1 MPLIR
6 PSTFRPIKRIRRL
19 PNTLF
24 RRLAWTCTLAVLSI
38 LSAADWADAGEQ
50 LCLNLVETETGRVAY
65 SVSIMPGEA
74 FTLWFLHSYDR
85 AFFAEHYRAEG
96 PGRICLTHMSFK
108 SNLNGGGFEYADF
121 HLRKDGVGELRNIN
135 ELRKEVIFMMGSP
148 DMANHTLVFRETRT
162 PLVDYAPTGTLVALH
177 VVKALSDKEP

>member
-1 MPLIR
+1 
-6 PSTFRPIKRIRRL
+6 
-19 PNTLF
+19 
-24 RRLAWTCTLAVLSI
+24 
-38 LSAADWADAGEQ
+38 
-50 LCLNLVETETGRVAY
+50 VETETGRVAY

-135 ELRKEVIFMMGSP
+135 ELRKGSDFHDGIAGYGQP
-148 DMANHTLVFRETRT
+148 YPSLQRDTNA
-162 PLVDYAPTGTLVALH
+162 TGGLCPNVYLVALH